1 MHDGISSTGLHPEQ
15 YHRYHF
21 ATHYFD
27 ALIFRVLDLNVF
39 TEYSKLGVIKALSF
53 VPLTII
59 FCKNHHTQRSLLEK
73 VFLTVLAFFM
83 IVGGGA
89 LFSSYPLWL
98 PSLSLILSWP
108 YVMRV
113 MEKPD
118 SRLLV
123 LCFLITIFTY
133 FGKVSAGFSFSVFV
147 CSMLLLKHYREYKAW
162 VFKISSFV
170 FLMIFYLMFWRIEV
184 SSSQTFSFTDLSYSI
199 FSDAVFSIIIV
210 IIVTFMSSFSV
221 GKVIGVCLSFATVS
235 ISAVAASNSDND
247 VYYFMQ
253 SLTFILSLYALSLL
267 LKSKASHE
275 QRRLA
280 LKPVFK
286 ISDQNK
292 FSIKSTL
299 PLYNWFIDVC
309 TQRQRF
315 VVSRGAICTVIISLV
330 VSFSSSLPL
339 FSPIYNL
346 KAINLAPFN
355 YHNANSEVDDF
366 KSIKNHLVKSFKH
379 GRIPTSILSS
389 SDENYAHFFYESVLD
404 VRSESANKKALLFIS
419 ESKWKELSNIFST
432 ESIPHLVIHLSA
444 LLPADVTFLNA
455 VPDLKFNNY
464 GFRSYDVNAKMREE
478 FGSEYCGTDYEII
491 LLTNVHPPE
500 FQAMAC

>member
-1 MHDGISSTGLHPEQ
+1 MLSLFTYCVFPPFLVGQIFFFLTYGYEGVATASLLFAIYYFLPAILLSYIIQLNTKHFPIFKTSTLEKFIFFSLSVLATLAVLAFLFNLTLSRLFPVDMTSSLSGLYLSLDSSFHISLIKSIMHDGISSTGLHPEQ

-27 ALIFRVLDLNVF
+27 ALIFRVLDLNIF

-59 FCKNHHTQRSLLEK
+59 FCKNHHTAQFARE
-73 VFLTVLAFFM
+73 VFFNSPCIFYDC
-83 IVGGGA
+83 GWWGS
-89 LFSSYPLWL
+89 FSSYPLWL

-253 SLTFILSLYALSLL
+253 SLTFILSLYVLSLL
-267 LKSKASHE
+267 QIKG
-275 QRRLA
+275 
-280 LKPVFK
+280 KP
-286 ISDQNK
+286 
-292 FSIKSTL
+292 
-299 PLYNWFIDVC
+299 
-309 TQRQRF
+309 
-315 VVSRGAICTVIISLV
+315 
-330 VSFSSSLPL
+330 
-339 FSPIYNL
+339 
-346 KAINLAPFN
+346 
-355 YHNANSEVDDF
+355 
-366 KSIKNHLVKSFKH
+366 
-379 GRIPTSILSS
+379 
-389 SDENYAHFFYESVLD
+389 
-404 VRSESANKKALLFIS
+404 
-419 ESKWKELSNIFST
+419 
-432 ESIPHLVIHLSA
+432 
-444 LLPADVTFLNA
+444 
-455 VPDLKFNNY
+455 
-464 GFRSYDVNAKMREE
+464 
-478 FGSEYCGTDYEII
+478 
-491 LLTNVHPPE
+491 
-500 FQAMAC
+500 